1 MEFQDYLP
9 IDRSADFVVGR
20 TMSSA
25 VRIAMVNDRVWEG
38 TENLRVTFDL
48 PVGNSEIQ
56 KGTPDSL
63 QISVLDT
70 NGIFLVYFHTI

>member
-1 MEFQDYLP
+1 MEFQDFLP

-25 VRIAMVNDRVWEG
+25 IRIAMVKDGVWEG

-48 PVGNSEIQ
+48 PVGNTNIQ
-56 KGTPDSL
+56 KGSPDSL
-63 QISVLDT
+63 QISILDT
-70 NGIFLVYFHTI
+70 NGIFLIVFI